1 MNLFKKFFNFPVK
14 EDEEIKKQEV
24 KLSLDDLFV
33 HNFVKKGGK
42 FLYSIN
48 EQELIS
54 NFRKVIAENNWEDIH
69 LLDHRL
75 DFLFDKKSINVV
87 SSYNEDTT
95 ILTTCEHLIAEN
107 GDILFSSNQLKST
120 RLKEYPQNF
129 IVFATTSQ
137 LVKDTGQG
145 LTGIKTNCKDGS
157 IPTNISAIKKYSL
170 NIDDDNFLNYG
181 NNNSKNLYLLLLE
194 DL

>member
-1 MNLFKKFFNFPVK
+1 MNLFKKLFNLPTK
-14 EDEEIKKQEV
+14 EDAEIKKQEV

-48 EQELIS
+48 KQGLIS
-54 NFRKVIAENNWEDIH
+54 NFKKVIAENNWEDIH

-95 ILTTCEHLIAEN
+95 ILTSCEHLIAEN

-120 RLKEYPQNF
+120 RLKEFPQNF

-145 LTGIKTNCKDGS
+145 LTGIKSKFKS
-157 IPTNISAIKKYSL
+157 SLPTNITSVKNY
-170 NIDDDNFLNYG
+170 NINNNDDNFLNHG